1 MTKVSILVPVY
12 GVEKFIEEC
21 AVSLFE
27 QTWQDIEY
35 IFVDDCSPDG
45 SISLLREVLKRYPER
60 TAQVRI
66 IRHEHNRGSGA
77 ARATLLEAAT
87 GQFLLFADSDDILSA
102 NAVELLCQRQQQTGA
117 DIVTGAFVRLYADGH
132 QGDPVLP
139 WAGSKENMLRLMLAQ
154 NTIEHH
160 LWARLIRRSLFT
172 DNSIG
177 FKEGINMAEDYSVM
191 TRLLF
196 VAASHAYIN
205 NVVTYYREN
214 TTGTFYGWLTPRNI
228 HSFIGANSIVGNF
241 LKEHDSENRYAYP
254 FQTGLLNVRHRAMQV
269 GLKPR
274 EIEAE
279 CHFPTKNIMFRL
291 CYMLFFHR
299 PVRYLMRL
307 SYLVLKHFYVKSVRR
322 LQKNYTSNFTE

>member
-45 SISLLREVLKRYPER
+45 SISKLHEVLKRYPDR
-60 TAQVRI
+60 TVQVRI
-66 IRHEHNRGSGA
+66 IRHERNRGSGA

-87 GQFLLFADSDDILSA
+87 GQFLLFADSDDILA
-102 NAVELLCQRQQQTGA
+102 TDAVELLCKHQQQTGA
-117 DIVTGAFVRLYADGH
+117 DIVTGAFVRLYANG
-132 QGDPVLP
+132 QKGDPVLP
-139 WAGSKENMLRLMLAQ
+139 WTGSKENMLRLMLAH

-160 LWARLIRRSLFT
+160 LWARLMRRSLFT
-172 DNSIG
+172 DNGID
-177 FKEGINMAEDYSVM
+177 FEDGINMAEDYSVM

-214 TTGTFYGWLTPRNI
+214 TTGTFYGWLNERNI
-228 HSFIGANSIVGNF
+228 HSFIGANRLAGNF
-241 LKEHDSENRYAYP
+241 LKSHDAEGRFAYP
-254 FQTGLLNVRHRAMQV
+254 LQVGLLNVRHRAMQV
-269 GLKPR
+269 GLKPS

-279 CHFPTKNIMFRL
+279 CHFPTNIILFRL
-291 CYMLFFHR
+291 CCLLFYHR
-299 PVRYLMRL
+299 PVRYLMRMAFL
-307 SYLVLKHFYVKSVRR
+307 FIKHFYVRKI
-322 LQKNYTSNFTE
+322 KNSTS